1 MGKKE
6 QQVLE
11 YEGVNLTPLTKVIDL
26 WKEGMVDHE
35 VAEDIAM
42 PVHYIAAV
50 RKVLGLSANYRHVST
65 RSRRKAAR
73 AMAKEGQTAEEIA
86 SILKVRTEVVDKWLK
101 AETV

>member
-1 MGKKE
+1 MSKKPT
-6 QQVLE
+6 LE
-11 YEGVNLTPLTKVIDL
+11 YEGVDLTPLTKVIDC
-26 WKEGMVDHE
+26 WQEGMVDHE
-35 VAEDIAM
+35 VAEEIGL

-73 AMAKEGQTAEEIA
+73 AMAKEGQSAEEIA